1 MKLALTLLVVANLLL
16 FGWFRGWMAPFGGDG
31 REPGRLE
38 RQVQPQQ
45 LRILPGASTTDGG
58 APAALAL
65 PSAGGGPTAAAT
77 GAATAPGAVLA
88 PAPSAAAAPAAPAA
102 AAPPPAA
109 APAPEPMPPAALA
122 AALRATGCARI
133 GPLSEGEAVR
143 LQVAL
148 DAVSADLAISTERAE
163 DITSWWVYLPPSS
176 VDTARRIADL
186 REAGVTD
193 TFVMRE
199 DPWKGAISLGLFRQ
213 EALAVALQKAI
224 AARGVKGVRVVPRG
238 PSAGR
243 MTLTVRPT
251 GEPVIAE
258 LLKQRGRLPDATVR
272 PCPAKG

>member
-31 REPGRLE
+31 REPGRLD

-45 LRILPGASTTDGG
+45 LRILPPAPTGEGGATAVPSTT
-58 APAALAL
+58 PAAAGTAAP
-65 PSAGGGPTAAAT
+65 PSMAPTPAPTAATTPAS
-77 GAATAPGAVLA
+77 A
-88 PAPSAAAAPAAPAA
+88 PAPAS
-102 AAPPPAA
+102 AA
-109 APAPEPMPPAALA
+109 APAPEPLPPAALA
-122 AALRATGCARI
+122 SALRASGCARI

-148 DAVSADLAISTERAE
+148 DTVSADLSISTERAE

-176 VDTARRIADL
+176 VDTARRVADL

-258 LLKQRGRLPDATVR
+258 LVKQRARLPDATVQ